1 MRHGLDLTVQ
11 RYTGKRQRWHRLTVA
26 ALALVCALAAGLA
39 VFRFGP
45 AAVAW
50 LAALPQRVE
59 NAIGDWVLPHYTSQ
73 LAGLAAQN
81 ASLRASLAD
90 TVPLQEE
97 NRALRSL
104 LESPAA
110 DSARGAEPLP
120 VARRTAA
127 GFALPGSAE
136 PGAAIL
142 DPQGRFAGRA
152 DPESADQPGL
162 LPVAGPEGTPCLADG
177 VHGVLQKS
185 GSRWLLAGLPRH
197 CTLAPGSVVTTADG
211 WWVGTVAQAPAE
223 DETGLCAQALLT
235 DTADQGAS
243 IYFAVVGSG

>member
-1 MRHGLDLTVQ
+1 MRYGLDLTVQ
-11 RYTGKRQRWHRLTVA
+11 RYGGQRRRRHRLAVA

-50 LAALPQRVE
+50 LAAVPGRVE
-59 NAIGDWVLPHYTSQ
+59 NTIGDWVLPHYTSQ

-81 ASLRASLAD
+81 ATLRASLAD
-90 TVPLQEE
+90 TVQLQAE

-110 DSARGAEPLP
+110 DAARGAAPLP

-127 GFALPGSAE
+127 GFALAGSAE

-152 DPESADQPGL
+152 DPESADQPGI
-162 LPVAGPEGTPCLADG
+162 LPVTGPEGTPCLAAG
-177 VHGVLQKS
+177 VYGVLQRS
-185 GSRWLLAGLPRH
+185 GGRWVLTGLPRH
-197 CTLAPGSVVTTADG
+197 CALEPGSVVTTADG
-211 WWVGTVAQAPAE
+211 WWVGTVAQSPTE
-223 DETGLCAQALLT
+223 DETGLCARALLT
-235 DTADQGAS
+235 DTADQGAA
-243 IYFAVVGSG
+243 IYFAADGAG